1 VICLTRRD
9 YPGSS
14 PYTDE
19 EIRIIRHGSHDER
32 AKFLNDQGVLI
43 ALFVDGIIQTLSLA
57 KAGGLA
63 VIGWSLGNL
72 FTLALRACIGDLP
85 VDTRHRLKS
94 HMRSFILWDPP
105 ISSLGFTSPDPP
117 PRLSPDEFIATF
129 PKSVSTHYK
138 HVNLD
143 SKDPSQLDKIGDPSR
158 KSTIE
163 AMTPEELSSSIDF
176 TPCFNSDFP
185 FITSFSLVLSNQRT
199 KSLVDSKVRNDW
211 EGIPVWHVFGD
222 SNPVQLQ
229 TSPWLLEDAIGSE
242 NINFKLIKNANH
254 FLMWEEPDRF
264 LTVMKEYAF
273 TGSEPD
279 LPV

>member
-1 VICLTRRD
+1 MVSFRRSRLQKQEVWRLLVGLWGTYSLLLCEHVSVLYLWTLGIGLNHICVASSCGVKTLHFFLT
-9 YPGSS
+9 
-14 PYTDE
+14 
-19 EIRIIRHGSHDER
+19 IVF
-32 AKFLNDQGVLI
+32 KLN
-43 ALFVDGIIQTLSLA
+43 F
-57 KAGGLA
+57 
-63 VIGWSLGNL
+63 
-72 FTLALRACIGDLP
+72 FTLL
-85 VDTRHRLKS
+85 S
-94 HMRSFILWDPP
+94 DPP
-105 ISSLGFTSPDPP
+105 ISIFGFTSPDPP

-158 KSTIE
+158 KSTSE
-163 AMTPEELSSSIDF
+163 TMAPEELSSSIDF

-185 FITSFSLVLSNQRT
+185 FLTSFSLVLSNQRT

-222 SNPVQLQ
+222 SNPAPLQ

-254 FLMWEEPDRF
+254 FVSFRVFFPLSLRYVTS
-264 LTVMKEYAF
+264 TVVADV
-273 TGSEPD
+273 GRA
-279 LPV
+279 